1 MDTDERLE
9 TTERAG
15 IVGEG
20 HGMERHADAQRR
32 VIRVLAASQVL
43 GGIGTAAGAAVGALL
58 AADLA
63 SESLSG
69 LSSAASVIG
78 SALIA
83 IPVSRIMQQRG
94 RRPGLM
100 FAYLIGVAGAVVIVI
115 GALLDLFPLALL
127 GVVATGGG
135 ATAGLQSRY
144 AATDLAAKD
153 HRARSL
159 AAVVWAT
166 TVGSILGPNL
176 AAPMGSLASS
186 IGIPRLAGPYLLTAV
201 VYVAAASIIAVL
213 LRPDPLL
220 TAREAFPE
228 PAAHRAAHRASSFSP
243 PRQSSVRDALATIRG
258 SSAAVLGLAAVV
270 IGHAVMVAIM
280 SMTPVHLQHEGASLE
295 IVGII
300 ISAHIT
306 GMYIASPLV
315 GVATDRYGRPPVIV
329 TGGALLLAA
338 CAFAGTAAGHAHVQ
352 LGIGLTL
359 LGLGWSCTLIAG
371 STLVTESVPVDE
383 RPNVQGATDLLMG
396 IAGASAGLLSG
407 LVVGF
412 GSYALLAVIAAAL
425 VVPLV
430 LRAARPAT
438 VRPAIS

>member
-1 MDTDERLE
+1 VSQDN
-9 TTERAG
+9 
-15 IVGEG
+15 
-20 HGMERHADAQRR
+20 ERHADAQRR
-32 VIRVLAASQVL
+32 VIRVLATAQVL
-43 GGIGTAAGAAVGALL
+43 GGIGTAASVAVGALL

-78 SALIA
+78 AALMA
-83 IPVSRIMQQRG
+83 IPVSRVMQRNG
-94 RRPGLM
+94 RRPGLT
-100 FAYLIGVAGAVVIVI
+100 FAYLVGVAGAIVVVI
-115 GALLDLFPLALL
+115 GALLDLFLLALL

-135 ATAGLQSRY
+135 TTAGLQSRY
-144 AATDLAAKD
+144 AATDLAVPG
-153 HRARSL
+153 RRGRSL

-166 TVGSILGPNL
+166 TVGSIVGPNL
-176 AAPMGSLASS
+176 ASPMGSLAAS
-186 IGIPRLAGPYLLTAV
+186 IGIPRLAGPYLLTAA
-201 VYVAAASIIAVL
+201 VYACAALIISLL

-220 TAREAFPE
+220 TARGTATE
-228 PAAHRAAHRASSFSP
+228 PAAHRAAPPGP
-243 PRQSSVRDALATIRG
+243 PRQDSVREALGTIRD
-258 SSAAVLGLAAVV
+258 SSAALLGLASVV

-280 SMTPVHLQHEGASLE
+280 AMTPVHLQGEGASLE

-315 GVATDRYGRPPVIV
+315 GAATDRYGRQPVMVI
-329 TGGALLLAA
+329 GGSLLLAA
-338 CAFAGTAAGHAHVQ
+338 CAFAGTATGHAHIQ
-352 LGIGLTL
+352 LGIGLSL

-371 STLVTESVPVDE
+371 STLVTESVPVEE
-383 RPNVQGATDLLMG
+383 RPGVQGATDLLMG

-412 GSYALLAVIAAAL
+412 GSYALLSVIAACL

-430 LRAARPAT
+430 LRAMRPVT

>member
-1 MDTDERLE
+1 
-9 TTERAG
+9 
-15 IVGEG
+15 
-20 HGMERHADAQRR
+20 MERHADAQRR

-43 GGIGTAAGAAVGALL
+43 GGIGTAAAVAVGALL

-83 IPVSRIMQQRG
+83 IPVSRIMQRQG

-100 FAYLIGVAGAVVIVI
+100 FAYLVGLGGAIVVVI
-115 GALLDLFPLALL
+115 AAMLNLFPLALL
-127 GVVATGGG
+127 GLVATGGG
-135 ATAGLQSRY
+135 TTAGLQSRY
-144 AATDLAAKD
+144 AATDLALPS
-153 HRARSL
+153 HRGRSL
-159 AAVVWAT
+159 AVVVWAT

-176 AAPMGSLASS
+176 AAPMGALASS
-186 IGIPRLAGPYLLTAV
+186 IGIPRLAGPYLLTTV
-201 VYVAAASIIAVL
+201 VYTCAAAIISVL

-220 TAREAFPE
+220 TARGPLTTPSLAGSAPFTPS
-228 PAAHRAAHRASSFSP
+228 RAG
-243 PRQSSVRDALATIRG
+243 SVRNALNTIRT
-258 SSAAVLGLAAVV
+258 SSAAVLGLASVV

-280 SMTPVHLQHEGASLE
+280 SMTPVHLQNEGASLE

-315 GVATDRYGRPPVIV
+315 GAATDRYGRQPVIV
-329 TGGALLLAA
+329 AGGGLLLAA
-338 CAFAGTAAGHAHVQ
+338 CAFAGTATGHAHTQ
-352 LGIGLTL
+352 LGIGLSL

-371 STLVTESVPVDE
+371 STLVTESVPVEE

-412 GSYALLAVIAAAL
+412 GSYALLAVIAACL
-425 VVPLV
+425 VAPLV
-430 LRAARPAT
+430 LRAVRPVT
-438 VRPAIS
+438 VRPATS

>member
-1 MDTDERLE
+1 
-9 TTERAG
+9 
-15 IVGEG
+15 
-20 HGMERHADAQRR
+20 MECHADAQRR
-32 VIRVLAASQVL
+32 VIRVLATAQVL

-83 IPVSRIMQQRG
+83 IPVSRIMQRRG
-94 RRPGLM
+94 RRPGLL
-100 FAYLIGVAGAVVIVI
+100 FAYLVGVAGAIVIVI

-135 ATAGLQSRY
+135 TTAGLQSRY
-144 AATDLAAKD
+144 AATDLAAPD
-153 HRARSL
+153 RRGRSL

-166 TVGSILGPNL
+166 TVGSIVGPNL
-176 AAPMGSLASS
+176 ASPMGSLASS
-186 IGIPRLAGPYLLTAV
+186 IGIPRLAGPFLLTAA
-201 VYVAAASIIAVL
+201 VYAGAALIISLL

-220 TAREAFPE
+220 TARGTLTE
-228 PAAHRAAHRASSFSP
+228 PAAHRAAHRAARQHRAASSP
-243 PRQSSVRDALATIRG
+243 PRPGLMREALGTIHG
-258 SSAAVLGLAAVV
+258 SPTAMLGLASVV

-315 GVATDRYGRPPVIV
+315 GAATDRYGRQPVMV
-329 TGGALLLAA
+329 AGGSLLLAA
-338 CAFAGTAAGHAHVQ
+338 CAFAGTATGHAHVQ
-352 LGIGLTL
+352 LGIGLSL

-371 STLVTESVPVDE
+371 STLVTESVPVEE
-383 RPNVQGATDLLMG
+383 RPGVQGATDLLMG

-412 GSYALLAVIAAAL
+412 GSYALLSVIAACL

-430 LRAARPAT
+430 LRAMRPVT
-438 VRPAIS
+438 VRTATP

>member
-1 MDTDERLE
+1 
-9 TTERAG
+9 
-15 IVGEG
+15 
-20 HGMERHADAQRR
+20 MERHADAQRR
-32 VIRVLAASQVL
+32 VIRVLAASQIL
-43 GGIGTAAGAAVGALL
+43 GGIGAAAAVAVGALL

-78 SALIA
+78 TALIA
-83 IPVSRIMQQRG
+83 IPVSRIMQRRG

-100 FAYLIGVAGAVVIVI
+100 VAYLIGVAGAIVVVI

-127 GVVATGGG
+127 GLVATGGG
-135 ATAGLQSRY
+135 TTAGLQSRY
-144 AATDLAAKD
+144 VATDLATAD
-153 HRARSL
+153 HRGRSL
-159 AAVVWAT
+159 ATVVWAT

-186 IGIPRLAGPYLLTAV
+186 IGIPRLAGPYLLTAA
-201 VYVAAASIIAVL
+201 VYACAALIVSVL

-220 TAREAFPE
+220 TARGTITGS
-228 PAAHRAAHRASSFSP
+228 AAHRAAHPAASDALPTPSRP
-243 PRQSSVRDALATIRG
+243 GSVRDALGTIRA
-258 SSAAVLGLAAVV
+258 SSAAMLGLASVV

-315 GVATDRYGRPPVIV
+315 GVATDRYGRQPVMV
-329 TGGALLLAA
+329 GGGGLLLAA
-338 CAFAGTAAGHAHVQ
+338 CAFAGTATGHAHVQ
-352 LGIGLTL
+352 LGIGLSL

-371 STLVTESVPVDE
+371 STLVTESVPGED
-383 RPNVQGATDLLMG
+383 RPNVQGVTDLLMG

-412 GSYALLAVIAAAL
+412 GSYALLAVIAACF

-430 LRAARPAT
+430 LRAVRPAPVRPAT
-438 VRPAIS
+438 S